1 MGDIGYVVVGAPICR
16 AGAYIIDKF
25 LENQR
30 DIQSNYPLSELIL
43 ATEQQDFIE
52 ELKGMLKR
60 WGVRGDVL
68 LIEVVKPDYARQV
81 CWNVACGRE
90 AIRQYTLSKTKA
102 SHFLSIDADMTFD
115 SNVINIMLK
124 ELGNHD
130 IVASGYQGRQCGI
143 QTRGLGCALLTRDA
157 LKRITFR
164 CYEFKNHQA
173 IDEGEVFAM
182 DAFGA
187 GLKFRDGFLL
197 TIDHYDTNGSA
208 KHVEPHPVSVLR
220 KMSNFRALTYIV
232 TKTSIMVKF
241 NIMILLHIS
250 LSRLFKQW

>member
-1 MGDIGYVVVGAPICR
+1 MGDIGYIVVGAPICR

-30 DIQSNYPLSELIL
+30 EIQSNYPSSELIL

-60 WGVRGDVL
+60 WSVRGDVL
-68 LIEVVKPDYARQV
+68 LFEVVKPDFAHAV
-81 CWNVACGRE
+81 CWNVACARE
-90 AIRQYTLSKTKA
+90 AIRQYTLSKPEA
-102 SHFLSIDADMTFD
+102 SHFLSIDADMTYD

-130 IVASGYQGRQCGI
+130 TVASGYPGSRCGI
-143 QTRGLGCALLTRDA
+143 QTGGLGCTLLTRDA

-164 CYEFKNHQA
+164 CYEFKSHQA
-173 IDEGEVFAM
+173 IDEGEVFVM

-187 GLKFRDGFLL
+187 RLKSRDGFLL

-208 KHVEPHPVSVLR
+208 KHIEPHSVSVMR
-220 KMSNFRALTYIV
+220 RISNFRALKYIL
-232 TKTSIMVKF
+232 TKASIMLKS
-241 NIMILLHIS
+241 NITKRLHIW